1 MLEARNLECTRGD
14 HVLFRN
20 LGFSVSAGELVYLR
34 GSNGSG
40 KTSLLR
46 ILCGLFMPTEGEV
59 FWENENISELR
70 EEYYQELSYFGH
82 LNAIKD
88 ELTGIENLR
97 ISSKLAGIELSEAR
111 ALESLEK
118 MGLMGREDLPTRFLS
133 QGQKRRVALARL
145 LVSETKLWI
154 LDEPFSALDVAAVE
168 LLQGLI
174 RTHLENGGMVILTTH
189 QDVALTTGKQARQIN
204 LDS

>member
-14 HVLFRN
+14 HVLFNN
-20 LGFSVSAGELVYLR
+20 LSFTLSAGELVHLR

-46 ILCGLFMPTEGEV
+46 ILCGLFMPTNGEV
-59 FWENENISELR
+59 MWGKENINDLR
-70 EEYYQELSYFGH
+70 EEYYQEISYFGH

-88 ELTGIENLR
+88 ELTGIENLK
-97 ISSKLAGIELSEAR
+97 ISSKLADIELSEQQ

-118 MGLMGREDLPTRFLS
+118 MGLYGREDLPTKFLS

-145 LVSETKLWI
+145 LFSEAKAWI
-154 LDEPFSALDVAAVE
+154 LDEPFTALDVAAVD

-174 RTHLENGGMVILTTH
+174 TKHLENGGMVILTTH
-189 QDVALTTGKQARQIN
+189 QDVALTLGNKARQIN